1 MTYTHSSEASALC
14 VAETHTE
21 GCYCVEGVEH
31 HSTQIVAQDDLH
43 HVTGTAPLAV
53 QQ

>member
-1 MTYTHSSEASALC
+1 MTYTHSSEITVLY
-14 VAETHTE
+14 VAVTHTE

-31 HSTQIVAQDDLH
+31 LNMQIAAQDDLH
-43 HVTGTAPLAV
+43 HVTGTAPLAA

>member
-1 MTYTHSSEASALC
+1 MTYIHSSEDSALC
-14 VAETHTE
+14 VAGTHMG

-31 HSTQIVAQDDLH
+31 LNMQIAAQDDLH
-43 HVTGTAPLAV
+43 HVTGTAPLAA